1 MEHWDHQACE
11 AFKAMGLA
19 GTIASAT
26 LAIGLFWMM
35 GWGLA

>member
-11 AFKAMGLA
+11 GIRAISLA

-26 LAIGLFWMM
+26 LAIGLYWIMS
-35 GWGLA
+35 LV